1 MISTLDLS
9 VHARR
14 SNDHLD
20 EPTGAASTTKRSR
33 LGTKDYSTFQPGAL
47 IKIRLENFVTY
58 TMTEFD
64 LSPSLNMIIGPNGSG
79 KSTFVC
85 AVCLGLAGKPEYI
98 GRSKRVED
106 FIKNGEDKGKIEI
119 TLKNSPNVEG
129 ITGVNSSDEVIKI
142 TRFLIRGK
150 NKSEY
155 SLNDEQV
162 SENVVKRMTSQLNI
176 QLDNLC
182 QFLSQERVEE
192 FARLKS
198 DRLLIETV
206 RSIDVKLLDVL
217 QSLKEF
223 QSKQIDTR
231 KELDLNKQKLEE
243 LKSKREKL
251 TESVRAFQEFEKK
264 KTEIELHNQ
273 LLPYLKVKEH
283 RGKLHVYKK
292 ESDQAKSN
300 LRSFLKDKKPFSTS
314 KKELE
319 RNVNS
324 VAEKFR
330 LKKEA
335 LHETKLAFD
344 KQVVLLNT
352 IREDIEKKKQQ
363 NDYYRGRTA
372 KLQLSIAKT
381 RQELEVKRDH
391 LASIEVPESHIFDEI
406 AAQRNDLIKLEGS
419 INDAIS
425 EIDSKAG
432 TVNHEMRNIER
443 QIEIKSR
450 SLNSTDRIGILD
462 QSADLKEVKDAVMY
476 IRSRPEMQGKVFE
489 PPIMSVSVKNPRFA
503 SYLAQCVDYNTC
515 KAFTII
521 NAAAYE
527 QFADDILKR
536 FKVNLRELS
545 DAQLNPPLPIEEVKS
560 LGFDCYLSDFV
571 TGDSRV
577 IEMLCQFSRIH
588 TIPISTKELGN
599 EELRRLTT
607 PDRNGNILFKRIIH
621 GNRVV
626 DIKRSLYGNRQIFSV
641 DSNVKDTKFY
651 QTSVISEEQKAR
663 VNADIS
669 QLKSKD
675 AERRKVLDGL
685 SKEKSEYKHRLSKN
699 MSESDAL
706 AKKAHSL
713 NEIRKSYSLTQTT
726 IKSLES
732 DVKRMNHDSKK
743 DVSQKIQDV
752 QAQISSQM
760 EKQTEALQE
769 LVSITGK
776 LKGCQRD
783 LVATEILHFEAQNL
797 DDSMNEVIGFFNQRE
812 ENLTKEY
819 QTKKQI
825 VKDMRDTPDY
835 QEWMQQIKSYDEETR
850 EKLNVYAEDYEK
862 NGNFNLKDVQDM
874 IDKLESEIAMINHDR
889 SAITIL
895 SRVEKEL
902 KQLQRVLPNQVEEL
916 HRIESELKNSLL
928 YLEPKL
934 DEIVSKIS
942 TRFSHLFTNVGSAG
956 AVKLDKAN
964 LFSEW
969 KVEIMVKFRDNAA
982 LKKLDSHTQSGG
994 ERAVSTVLY
1003 MIALQEFT
1011 TAPFRVVDEIN
1022 QGMDSRN
1029 ERIIHKSMVEN
1040 ACADNTSQYFLITP
1054 KLLTD
1059 LYYHEK
1065 MRIHCVMAG
1074 SWIPNPTEHPQMV
1087 HFGETSSYVF

>member
-1 MISTLDLS
+1 MMSTLDLS
-9 VHARR
+9 VYARR
-14 SNDHLD
+14 SNSHLD
-20 EPTGAASTTKRSR
+20 EDTEIASTNKRSR
-33 LGTKDYSTFQPGAL
+33 LGGKDYSSFQPGTL
-47 IKIRLENFVTY
+47 IKVRLENFVTY
-58 TMTEFD
+58 KLTEFD

-85 AVCLGLAGKPEYI
+85 AVCLGLGGKPEYI

-106 FIKNGEDKGKIEI
+106 FIKNGEQQGKIEI

-129 ITGVNSSDEVIKI
+129 ITGVNPNDEVIKI
-142 TRFLIRGK
+142 TRFLIRAK

-155 SLNDEQV
+155 SLNDKQV
-162 SENVVKRMTSQLNI
+162 SESVIRQMISQLNI

-198 DRLLIETV
+198 DRLLVETV

-217 QSLKEF
+217 QNLKEF
-223 QSKQIDTR
+223 QTKQIDTR

-243 LKSKREKL
+243 LKGKRDEL

-264 KTEIELHNQ
+264 KTKIELHTQ

-283 RGKLHVYKK
+283 KERLHVYKK
-292 ESDQAKSN
+292 ESDQAKNN
-300 LRSFLKDKKPFSTS
+300 LRSFLKDKKPFSAS

-319 RNVNS
+319 KNVSNA
-324 VAEKFR
+324 AEKLH
-330 LKKEA
+330 LKNEA
-335 LHETKLAFD
+335 LKGIKLAFD
-344 KQVVLLNT
+344 TQVVSLNA
-352 IREDIEKKKQQ
+352 IRKDIEKKQQQ

-372 KLQLSIAKT
+372 TLQSSIAKT
-381 RQELEVKRDH
+381 RRELEVKRDD
-391 LASIEVPESHIFDEI
+391 LINIQVPESHIFDEI
-406 AAQRNDLIKLEGS
+406 AAQRNDLIKLEGT

-425 EIDSKAG
+425 DIDSKAS
-432 TVNHEMRNIER
+432 TISHEMRNIER
-443 QIEIKSR
+443 QVEIRSR

-462 QSADLKEVKDAVMY
+462 QSPDLKEVKDALMY

-489 PPIMSVSVKNPRFA
+489 PPIMSVSVRNPRFA

-515 KAFTII
+515 KAFTVL
-521 NAAAYE
+521 NTAAYD

-545 DAQLNPPLPIEEVKS
+545 DVESNPPLPIGEVKS

-571 TGDSRV
+571 TGDSHV

-588 TIPISTKELGN
+588 TIPISTKALQAEQ
-599 EELRRLTT
+599 LRKLTT
-607 PDRNGNILFKRIIH
+607 PDRTGNILFKRIIH
-621 GNRVV
+621 GNIVV
-626 DIKRSLYGNRQIFSV
+626 DIKRSSYGNRQIFSV

-651 QTSVISEEQKAR
+651 QTAVVSEEQKAR

-669 QLKSKD
+669 QLKSKYE
-675 AERRKVLDGL
+675 ERRNVLDGL
-685 SKEKSEYKHRLSKN
+685 SKEKSEYKYRLSKN

-706 AKKAHSL
+706 AEKARSL

-726 IKSLES
+726 IKTLES
-732 DVKRMNHDSKK
+732 EVNRLNYDSKK

-752 QAQISSQM
+752 QAQISTQM

-769 LVSITGK
+769 LVSITEK
-776 LKGCQRD
+776 LRSCQRD
-783 LVATEILHFEAQNL
+783 LVAVEIIHFEAQNL
-797 DDSMNEVIGFFNQRE
+797 DDSMNHVIGFFNQRE
-812 ENLTKEY
+812 EDLTKEY

-835 QEWMQQIKSYDEETR
+835 QEWMQQIRSYDEEVR
-850 EKLNVYAEDYEK
+850 EKLNEYAEEYEK
-862 NGNFNLKDVQDM
+862 NGKFNLKDVQDI

-902 KQLQRVLPNQVEEL
+902 KQLQKVLPNQVEEL
-916 HRIESELKNSLL
+916 NKIEGEMKNNLL

-934 DEIVSKIS
+934 DDIIAKIS
-942 TRFSHLFTNVGSAG
+942 TRFSKLFTDVGSAG
-956 AVKLDKAN
+956 AVKLDKSN

-1003 MIALQEFT
+1003 MIALQEYT
-1011 TAPFRVVDEIN
+1011 SAPFRVVDEIN

-1074 SWIPNPTEHPQMV
+1074 SWIPDPTENPQMV